1 MLPTIEHRVGLLIPS
16 SNSLIEPEYYAVMP
30 RSVSVHFGRLTM
42 TEVTEA
48 GLARQD
54 QDVVRQTQLLA
65 TAKVSAILFCQTAA
79 SFYMGLEH
87 DKGLKRRIEEES
99 GIPALTAAQTI
110 LDALNFLG
118 VHRVA
123 LATPFVPEVNKMSSG
138 FLEGNGFEVVA
149 SEGLAYVDNFSIAQI
164 EPQTVRGLVR
174 QADRPEAEAII
185 VPDGNMPSLFIAEE
199 MEKELGKFVITTSQ
213 AGIWALLR
221 LLGGFE
227 RLPGLGRLLGEHLA

>member
-48 GLARQD
+48 GIARQD
-54 QDVVRQTQLLA
+54 EDIVRQAQLLA
-65 TAKVSAILFCQTAA
+65 TAKVSVILFCQTAA
-79 SFYMGLEH
+79 SFYMGLEY
-87 DKGLKRRIEEES
+87 DQELQRRIEEES

-110 LDALNFLG
+110 VAALNSLG

-123 LATPFVPEVNKMSSG
+123 LATPFVPEINQISSG
-138 FLEGNGFEVVA
+138 FLAKNGFEVVA
-149 SEGLAYVDNFSIAQI
+149 MEGLSYVDNFSIAQI
-164 EPQTVRGLVR
+164 EPQTVRDLIR
-174 QADRPEAEAII
+174 RADRPEAEAII
-185 VPDGNMPSLFIAEE
+185 VPGGNMPCMFIAGE
-199 MEKELGKFVITTSQ
+199 MEKELGKFIITTNQ

-221 LLGGFE
+221 RLGGFE
-227 RLPGLGRLLGEHLA
+227 RLPGLGRLLEAHLG